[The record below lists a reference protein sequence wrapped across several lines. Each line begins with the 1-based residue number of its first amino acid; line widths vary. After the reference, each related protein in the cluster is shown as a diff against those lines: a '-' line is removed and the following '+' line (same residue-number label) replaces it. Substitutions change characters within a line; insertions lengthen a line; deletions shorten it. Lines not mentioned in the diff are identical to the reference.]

1 MKHII
6 LLALLAVFC
15 INTNA
20 QTVEELVKTY
30 RTLIKKMP
38 TELEKDGVTCTATP
52 TYKLV
57 KKKEIQ
63 KLIKE
68 GDCDAELMVILEKAD
83 KLEILSM
90 LLTDN
95 QRKVLSAKLNNLSGF
110 TLMTEKIKNSDDE
123 PSDNIIQ
130 SMAGKVMSFTEEY
143 QANLYGKMLADKLSN
158 ILVALDWMG
167 LTILIHLEGEFPPE
181 QTIDVESLFEF
192 D

>member
-38 TELEKDGVTCTATP
+38 TELEKDGVTYTATP
-52 TYKLV
+52 TYILV
-57 KKKEIQ
+57 KKKKLQ

-68 GDCDAELMVILEKAD
+68 GDCDVEQIAILEKAD
-83 KLEILSM
+83 KLETLAM

-130 SMAGKVMSFTEEY
+130 RMAGKVRSFTEEY
-143 QANLYGKMLADKLSN
+143 QANLYGKMIADKLSN
-158 ILVALDWMG
+158 ILVVLDWMG
-167 LTILIHLEGEFPPE
+167 TTILIHLEGEFPPE
-181 QTIDVESLFEF
+181 QTIDVESFFEIN
-192 D
+192 